1 MNFAKVGDRVKHPTH
16 GKGKVTKILGPNQD
30 DGARVKLDSGKSVTV
45 NYGDEDESKK
55 WRKIKESVTIVD
67 QLLGEGPD
75 DADDGEELEVTGP
88 DFAVNDAAQ
97 MADNIEQAVDRLTGF
112 IDRRANAN
120 NPELAKK
127 LERIYHELVD
137 IVALVDGTGI

>member
-1 MNFAKVGDRVKHPTH
+1 MVKL
-16 GKGKVTKILGPNQD
+16 LGPNED
-30 DGARVKLDSGKSVTV
+30 DGVKVQLDSGKMATV
-45 NYGDEDESKK
+45 KYDDPELKH
-55 WRKIKESVTIVD
+55 WRKIKESSDTVKKI
-67 QLLGEGPD
+67 LGEGMD
-75 DADDGEELEVTGP
+75 DADNGEHLEVGGP

-137 IVALVDGTGI
+137 IVALVDGTGL